1 MSLVHMLVRGGVIGL
16 AGAYLATVAPADDGG
31 PALQPSSFDY
41 PAPEPGTYRLPP
53 IERAADGKVLDAQG
67 REVSLR
73 AQSDGRITLLSFFY
87 GNCDDEQG
95 CPLAIATLMGVYQ
108 SAQEDAGLRDNLKIV
123 SQSFDPVRDTPDV
136 MAKLR
141 KELLGGGHAEH
152 LGKASRSGSGAGVPW
167 DFLTAT
173 DEASIRP
180 LLSAYGQ
187 SVLRHDDKDAEK
199 IAHLL
204 RVFLIDREGM
214 IRNIYGVAYMNPDVL
229 LADVKTLLL
238 EEKLAA
244 GKSN

>member
-1 MSLVHMLVRGGVIGL
+1 MSLVHMLIRGAVVGL
-16 AGAYLATVAPADDGG
+16 AGACLATVAPADDGG

-53 IERAADGKVLDAQG
+53 IKRAADGKVLDAQG

-73 AQSDGRITLLSFFY
+73 SRSEGRITLLSFFY
-87 GNCDDEQG
+87 GACDDEHG
-95 CPLAIATLMGVYQ
+95 CPLAIATLMSVYQ
-108 SAQEDAGLRDNLKIV
+108 SAGEDPALSGNLKIV
-123 SQSFDPVRDTPDV
+123 SQSFDPVRDTPEA
-136 MAKLR
+136 MAKLG
-141 KELLGGGHAEH
+141 KELFGGTEQG
-152 LGKASRSGSGAGVPW
+152 GSGGSVPW
-167 DFLTAT
+167 EFLTAR

-180 LLSAYGQ
+180 LLNAYGQ
-187 SVLRHDDKDAEK
+187 SVLRHDDKDSEK

-204 RVFLIDREGM
+204 RVFLIDRDGM
-214 IRNIYGVAYMNPDVL
+214 IRNIYGVAYMNADVL